1 MKKNYLLFSVLLF
14 MTISVK
20 AQSNLQ
26 FVKVLTYAGTV
37 NSYDKQ
43 EVLIDSVPPGKVW
56 KIEAKGMSGFGV
68 ALKINGKKYI
78 NVQPFS
84 IGLSSTTGV
93 SINETIWLKSGDVI
107 SYAYFNTGTTGA
119 IFTYDYFISILE
131 FNLSQ

>member
-1 MKKNYLLFSVLLF
+1 MKKITFILSALLI
-14 MTISVK
+14 TAISVK
-20 AQSNLQ
+20 SQSNLQ

-37 NSYDKQ
+37 NNYDKQ
-43 EVLIDSVPPGKVW
+43 EVLIDSVPSGKVW
-56 KIEAKGMSGFGV
+56 KIEAKGMSGLGV

-84 IGLSSTTGV
+84 IGFSSPTGT

-107 SYAYFNTGTTGA
+107 SYAYFIPGSTGA
-119 IFTYDYFISILE
+119 NYSFDYFISILE